1 MGGEMMIRR
10 GTYARERDG
19 GSLLYH
25 SDALWNDASYGLQR
39 YLESE
44 RTSHSSRWRIVTG
57 DEAEAVWKA
66 YRVGPGEYVEVEN
79 DA

>member
-1 MGGEMMIRR
+1 MGGEVMLRR

-19 GSLLYH
+19 GLLLYH
-25 SDALWNDASYGLQR
+25 SDVRWNDASYGLQR
-39 YLESE
+39 YLEG
-44 RTSHSSRWRIVTG
+44 SSRSSLSQWRRVTG

-66 YRVGPGEYVEVEN
+66 YHVGPGEYVEVED